1 MKYHLLAPVTL
12 LGHVGIVAAAG
23 AATVPLA
30 TPPPSAF
37 ADTESAVTYPLAGW
51 DALTRFYTLTMEV
64 ETNAVSCV
72 QVAFG
77 TDLNSNGFSFPYGLE
92 RLSFVTLMSNGAVR
106 SCLTNA
112 VALAQLPLPVSVE
125 PDVSSVTHGL
135 TASNSYLFA
144 WHDACVNREATNR
157 TEAAIELFADGS
169 ISVRMDSPLL
179 PTPHTL
185 LPPVIPEGFVGQ
197 GQDEDWIRGNFAL
210 LQEMDASLTNVAQI
224 LDVGYTNWLS
234 GWVTRLKSVADT
246 PPTTPTASSGSMPTR
261 TVLLTR
267 RPMRPSSFTATAT
280 SRSPRTA

>member
-1 MKYHLLAPVTL
+1 MLLR
-12 LGHVGIVAAAG
+12 GFHHH
-23 AATVPLA
+23 
-30 TPPPSAF
+30 
-37 ADTESAVTYPLAGW
+37 
-51 DALTRFYTLTMEV
+51 ALTRFYTLTMEV

-106 SCLTNA
+106 SCLPNA